1 MKSAKFGKSLLASVA
16 TLLLLP
22 AGAGL
27 AQQSHAPGA
36 RAASAASDIA
46 NAFSQIGDGIYE
58 HCIFELSQEQIEVQQ
73 ALIGAYVKQGASHAL
88 ARQLAVKQ
96 IRPPKLSDECQQIKN
111 QSKPA
116 PPAAASTPW
125 AAKTARTETPAP
137 KVEAPA
143 TRITSPRGPT
153 PTISL
158 TAKTVLPH
166 WDCAPG
172 VDYVTIQ
179 HRGYERKL
187 TDGEICSP
195 FEDIVH
201 RVPDQIT
208 TFRFGYTIRTGR
220 LFIITDERQY
230 TGRTVAWAISGREA
244 CRNNP
249 DPDCLA
255 TRAVGPLPPGEYSF
269 ASDRASRVSW
279 GPKSKRMVAGIY
291 LTKLWHREQYT
302 SAQTAAILAR
312 GNIAIHVRLKGEMS
326 EACLGLEPNGWEY
339 VASLIKEGRATGVSV
354 YIDEPYPQIAE
365 KSPPIVKASSFSLS
379 SLFR

>member
-1 MKSAKFGKSLLASVA
+1 MCTAAGDRGCDEAAAWASGVAKRMKSAKFGKSLLASVA

-137 KVEAPA
+137 KVEA
-143 TRITSPRGPT
+143 
-153 PTISL
+153 
-158 TAKTVLPH
+158 K
-166 WDCAPG
+166 
-172 VDYVTIQ
+172 
-179 HRGYERKL
+179 
-187 TDGEICSP
+187 
-195 FEDIVH
+195 
-201 RVPDQIT
+201 
-208 TFRFGYTIRTGR
+208 
-220 LFIITDERQY
+220 
-230 TGRTVAWAISGREA
+230 
-244 CRNNP
+244 
-249 DPDCLA
+249 
-255 TRAVGPLPPGEYSF
+255 
-269 ASDRASRVSW
+269 
-279 GPKSKRMVAGIY
+279 
-291 LTKLWHREQYT
+291 
-302 SAQTAAILAR
+302 
-312 GNIAIHVRLKGEMS
+312 
-326 EACLGLEPNGWEY
+326 
-339 VASLIKEGRATGVSV
+339 
-354 YIDEPYPQIAE
+354 
-365 KSPPIVKASSFSLS
+365 KA
-379 SLFR
+379 